1 MSDDPDIPNDPA
13 IPRMA
18 GKRIRQGGGTLS
30 RRMKADA
37 GIRRQHAIQM
47 REHGDE
53 AGAARQDHD
62 AAYLERQADR
72 FRDPRQVIGGPLVA
86 GNGGEVVAAEP
97 GPDAIQMRVQQPSDM
112 LAAEATEHR
121 MTLTANVSD
130 PALTLALEMSES
142 LGARDALERNLM
154 HQIAASHTVGMVL
167 LAKANAFAT
176 MAVSWASNER
186 QQLQSIEAARMAIA
200 ATRVLESAQRGMLT
214 LERLRHGGQQVV
226 TVQHVTVQEGG
237 QAVVAGSV
245 KPGRRRR

>member
-1 MSDDPDIPNDPA
+1 MSDDPDTPFDPTL
-13 IPRMA
+13 PRMA
-18 GKRIRQGGGTLS
+18 GKTIRQGGGTLS
-30 RRMKADA
+30 RRIKADA
-37 GIRRQHAIQM
+37 GTRRQRAREM
-47 REHGDE
+47 RKHGDE

-72 FRDPRQVIGGPLVA
+72 FRDPRQVIGSSLAA

-97 GPDAIQMRVQQPSDM
+97 SADAFQQRVQQPSDM

-130 PALTLALEMSES
+130 PALTLAMEMSES
-142 LGARDALERNLM
+142 LGARDALERNLI
-154 HQIAASHTVGMVL
+154 HQIAASHTVGLVL
-167 LAKANAFAT
+167 LSKANAFAT
-176 MAVSWASNER
+176 MAVSWAPDGR
-186 QQLQSIEAARMAIA
+186 QQMQSIEAARMATA
-200 ATRVLESAQRGMLT
+200 ATRVLEIAQHGMLAF
-214 LERLRHGGQQVV
+214 ERMRHGGRQVV

>member
-1 MSDDPDIPNDPA
+1 MSDDPDIPYDPT

-18 GKRIRQGGGTLS
+18 GKMIPRNSGTLS
-30 RRMKADA
+30 RRIKADA
-37 GIRRQHAIQM
+37 GTRRRRAGQM

-53 AGAARQDHD
+53 AGSARQEHD

-72 FRDPRQVIGGPLVA
+72 FRNPRQVIGSSLAA

-97 GPDAIQMRVQQPSDM
+97 SADAFQQRVQQPPDM

-142 LGARDALERNLM
+142 LGARDALERNLL
-154 HQIAASHTVGMVL
+154 HQIAASHTVGMAL

-186 QQLQSIEAARMAIA
+186 QQLQSIEAARMATA
-200 ATRVLESAQRGMLT
+200 ATRVLESAQRGMLIF
-214 LERLRHGGQQVV
+214 ERLRNGGRQVV

>member
-1 MSDDPDIPNDPA
+1 MSDDPDIPYDPA

-18 GKRIRQGGGTLS
+18 GKKIPKGSGTFS
-30 RRMKADA
+30 RRIKADA
-37 GIRRQHAIQM
+37 DTRRQRARQM
-47 REHGDE
+47 REHGDN

-72 FRDPRQVIGGPLVA
+72 FRDPQQVIGGPLVA

-97 GPDAIQMRVQQPSDM
+97 GPDAFQRRVQQPSDM

-121 MTLTANVSD
+121 MTLTAQVSD

-142 LGARDALERNLM
+142 LGARDALEQNLF
-154 HQIAASHTVGMVL
+154 HQIAASHTVGLVL

-176 MAVSWASNER
+176 MAVSWSSNER
-186 QQLQSIEAARMAIA
+186 QQLQSIEAARMATA
-200 ATRVLESAQRGMLT
+200 ATRVLETAQRGMLT
-214 LERLRHGGQQVV
+214 LERLRHGGQQIV

-245 KPGRRRR
+245 KPGRR